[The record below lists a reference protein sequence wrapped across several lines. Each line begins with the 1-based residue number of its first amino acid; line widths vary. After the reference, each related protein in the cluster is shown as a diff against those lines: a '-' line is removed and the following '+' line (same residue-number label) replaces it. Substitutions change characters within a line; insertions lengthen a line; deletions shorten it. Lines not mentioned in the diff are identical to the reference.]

1 MDTNKKLSS
10 IFTRSKTNKN
20 TQYTAIETQAGN
32 ALIEIIS
39 QLDADNKRYGSFIE
53 INKVVQIPNG
63 KDKPTVLVYLA
74 HRSHKVLLTGLYK
87 KLVNELEKKLKT
99 TVLLVANR
107 NIQSR
112 WVKKNRTQKRPFSRT
127 LTNVQ

>member
-53 INKVVQIPNG
+53 INKVV
-63 KDKPTVLVYLA
+63 
-74 HRSHKVLLTGLYK
+74 
-87 KLVNELEKKLKT
+87 
-99 TVLLVANR
+99 
-107 NIQSR
+107 
-112 WVKKNRTQKRPFSRT
+112 
-127 LTNVQ
+127 